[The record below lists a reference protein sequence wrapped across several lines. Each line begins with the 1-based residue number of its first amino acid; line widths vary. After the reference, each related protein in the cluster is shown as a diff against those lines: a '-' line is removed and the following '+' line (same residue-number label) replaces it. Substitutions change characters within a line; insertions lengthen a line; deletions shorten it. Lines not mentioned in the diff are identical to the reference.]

1 MTGSEK
7 AAILLL
13 YLGNEV
19 TSRVYEHMDDNE
31 IKKISKSMG
40 SLGHVPREAIMT
52 VVGEFTEV
60 IDPEAG
66 LFSQGDEFVF
76 KILEK
81 ALGSEKALMLMEEL
95 QASNYGDL
103 VDILSNMDSKS
114 IANFLSQEHPQTIAV
129 VLAKLKSKQTS
140 EIISL
145 LPQELQA
152 EVVLRIADVEQVSP
166 EILKEIDDV
175 LKRELQAM
183 GGTQRY
189 KVGGIDKVVD
199 MFNHFERSKEK
210 QILDKLD
217 VLSPPLSEIIRKHLF
232 TFDDI
237 FALDDRSIQS
247 VMREVSNDTLTLA
260 MKTSS
265 DEVKEKIFKN
275 ISSRAADMIK
285 EDLEVMGPVRLSD
298 VEKAQGEIIKIVRKM
313 EEEGKIVLSGRGS
326 EDVLV

>member
-7 AAILLL
+7 AAVLLL

-19 TSRVYEHMDDNE
+19 TSKVFEHLDDSE

-40 SLGHVPREAIMT
+40 SLGHVSRETIMN
-52 VVGEFTEV
+52 VVTDFTAV

-66 LFSQGDEFVF
+66 IFSQGDEFVL

-81 ALGSEKALMLMEEL
+81 ALGPEKAQMLMDEL
-95 QASNYGDL
+95 QASSYGDL
-103 VDILSNMDSKS
+103 VDILANMDAKT

-129 VLAKLKSKQTS
+129 ILAKLKSKQTS

-175 LKRELQAM
+175 MKRELQSM

-199 MFNHFERSKEK
+199 MFNHFDRSKEK

-232 TFDDI
+232 TFEDV

-247 VMREVSNDTLTLA
+247 VMREISNDTLTLA
-260 MKTSS
+260 MKTSP

-298 VEKAQGEIIKIVRKM
+298 VEKAQSEIIKIVRKM
-313 EEEGKIVLSGRGS
+313 EEEGKIVLAGRGS